1 MKKVNFIYQTNN
13 GQVEIQL
20 VDTVTG
26 KVQWLY
32 WDKYP
37 GQLPKLGE
45 TF

>member
-1 MKKVNFIYQTNN
+1 MKKVNFVYQANN

-20 VDTVTG
+20 VDMITG
-26 KVQWLY
+26 KIQWLH

-37 GQLPKLGE
+37 GKLPELGE